1 VWTRREAP
9 YAAPLGYAA
18 RPHSAPAASIPE
30 AAEEQFDALGPIA
43 ERTTLASSG
52 WSGNRLDRLVLAD
65 GQALIAKRIVPGTDW
80 LGRATSDPGREA
92 LLQSSEPM
100 AYACPR

>member
-1 VWTRREAP
+1 VDPFLA
-9 YAAPLGYAA
+9 LGL
-18 RPHSAPAASIPE
+18 RGPSALGAGGVDPQ
-30 AAEEQFDALGPIA
+30 AAEELFAALGPIA

-92 LLQSSEPM
+92 LLHVEG
-100 AYACPR
+100 AYGRMPA